1 MKYDTKMTV
10 QTISAIV
17 MLGCGTI
24 MAFTS
29 LFLPPTGEIS
39 SGALWYTGQCFLYSG
54 GIFGIGAWA
63 KRSVED
69 MEAKIDKKLKES
81 GSK

>member
-1 MKYDTKMTV
+1 MKDSTKLSV
-10 QTISAIV
+10 QTTSALV
-17 MLGCGTI
+17 MLACGTV

-63 KRSVED
+63 KKNVE
-69 MEAKIDKKLKES
+69 EIQAKIDERIKEN
-81 GSK
+81 KE